1 MSETFPKPIQDL
13 PEADIPFLL
22 IKPHI
27 VAVTHKYNNVFLSIR
42 TGLYDFF

>member
-13 PEADIPFLL
+13 PEADIPFLP

-27 VAVTHKYNNVFLSIR
+27 VAAQPKYNNVFLLIR
-42 TGLYDFF
+42 TGLYDNF